1 MTRSTSSGGDVKA
14 EGDAN
19 NLLST
24 VITAAELHHRVFPE
38 LVQHVLGIII
48 EGFGIV
54 AGPPKLGKSFFTLVI
69 ALAVSAGGYAFG
81 KLKCDP
87 RPVLLLAL
95 EDSERRL
102 QTRIRALY
110 GSDIPP
116 HNLHIMTSIQPGLL
130 IPTISAWLLHHPT
143 GLVILDTLGRAR
155 QQRNRGDDPYLA
167 DYQAGVALKNV
178 VDAFPG
184 SALLG
189 VHHTRKAASDDF
201 VDDLSGTLGLAGSAD
216 YLLVLRRK
224 RQSDEATLQITGRD
238 APEGEYAFSIEG
250 GNWVLAGGGLA
261 EAAAAAVNR
270 RNETQLGERARDVL
284 AIVNSRADAGELTCA
299 ADIVAKV
306 GISQDQA
313 RVYLNR
319 LADAERILKTG
330 KGVYSSVTPVT
341 TVTEPENLQRAGL
354 ALGLEADR
362 APVTAGVTAGE
373 FPNGSATSDNAAS
386 VTDETG
392 VTPTCTECESELLPG
407 NSTGFCAECQ
417 FIARQQAITDEVHH
431 THFESSGG
439 DLGVPMVNPVQ
450 SPVHPCNERG
460 LGA

>member
-1 MTRSTSSGGDVKA
+1 VNDHAATDVEAVA
-14 EGDAN
+14 ELPLPLQEDS
-19 NLLST
+19 LLAE
-24 VITAAELHHRVFPE
+24 VITAAELSHKTFPE
-38 LVQHVLGIII
+38 LVQHVFGIII

-116 HNLHIMTSIQPGLL
+116 HNLHILTRIGPGLL
-130 IPTISAWLLHHPT
+130 TSTITAWLEHHPT

-167 DYQAGVALKNV
+167 DYQAGVALKNI

-189 VHHTRKAASDDF
+189 VHHTRKASSDDF

-224 RQSDEATLQITGRD
+224 RQSSDATLKITGRD
-238 APEGEYAFSIEG
+238 APEGEYAFTIDG
-250 GNWVLAGGGLA
+250 GKWLLAGGDLA
-261 EAAAAAVNR
+261 EAASTAVAR
-270 RNETQLGERARDVL
+270 RNQSQLGDRALDVL
-284 AIVNSRADAGELTCA
+284 TVVNARAESGLSTRA
-299 ADIVAKV
+299 ADVAAKV

-319 LADAERILKTG
+319 LADSERITKTD
-330 KGVYSSVTPVT
+330 KGVYSGVTPVT
-341 TVTEPENLQRAGL
+341 TVTPSPDNH
-354 ALGLEADR
+354 EA
-362 APVTAGVTAGE
+362 
-373 FPNGSATSDNAAS
+373 
-386 VTDETG
+386 
-392 VTPTCTECESELLPG
+392 VTP
-407 NSTGFCAECQ
+407 
-417 FIARQQAITDEVHH
+417 ITDV
-431 THFESSGG
+431 THICSQCDAELAPDNTKGRCKECALERANAMLGG
-439 DLGVPMVNPVQ
+439 
-450 SPVHPCNERG
+450 R
-460 LGA
+460 

>member
-1 MTRSTSSGGDVKA
+1 MTDSPEHDS
-14 EGDAN
+14 
-19 NLLST
+19 LLSG
-24 VITAAELHHRVFPE
+24 VITAAELSHKNFPE
-38 LVQHVLGIII
+38 LVQHAIGIII

-102 QTRIRALY
+102 QTRIRALH

-116 HNLHIMTSIQPGLL
+116 HKLHILTHIQPGLL
-130 IPTISAWLLHHPT
+130 IPTITAWLQCHPT

-189 VHHTRKAASDDF
+189 VHHTRKASSEDF

-216 YLLVLRRK
+216 YVLVLRRK
-224 RQSDEATLQITGRD
+224 RNSAEATLKITGRD
-238 APEGEYAFSIEG
+238 APEGEYAFTIEAG
-250 GNWVLAGGGLA
+250 RWMLAGNDLGD
-261 EAAAAAVNR
+261 AATAAVNR
-270 RNETQLGERARDVL
+270 RNENQLGDRALDVL
-284 AIVNSRADAGELTCA
+284 RVVNDRAAAGQLTCA
-299 ADIVAKV
+299 TDVVAKV
-306 GISQDQA
+306 GISQAQA

-319 LADAERILKTG
+319 LADAERILKTST
-330 KGVYSSVTPVT
+330 GVYSSVTPIT
-341 TVTEPENLQRAGL
+341 TVTPQPTGEQPKTDVTHITPDSRQMVIAEKLAAIGRAGDHL
-354 ALGLEADR
+354 
-362 APVTAGVTAGE
+362 
-373 FPNGSATSDNAAS
+373 
-386 VTDETG
+386 
-392 VTPTCTECESELLPG
+392 
-407 NSTGFCAECQ
+407 
-417 FIARQQAITDEVHH
+417 
-431 THFESSGG
+431 
-439 DLGVPMVNPVQ
+439 
-450 SPVHPCNERG
+450 
-460 LGA
+460 